1 MTDYRDRIRALAR
14 EPRTDWFRIVNV
26 AETSSAEVYLYD
38 EIGYFGTSAQAFVD
52 EIRALDVTSIELH
65 VNSPGGEVWDG
76 IAILNCLRA
85 HKATVTTIVDGV
97 AASAASF
104 IAMAGDEIVMAR
116 NSELMIHDAWGLC
129 MGNAA
134 DMTELAGR
142 LDQMSDNIASIY
154 AEKAGGDIASW
165 RETMRSE
172 VWYSA
177 QEAVDAGLA
186 DRVIAKDGEPAKA
199 KVDLSV
205 FNYAGR
211 THAPA
216 PIAPVS
222 AFAAGSPAAS
232 AAEGSAAVE
241 FTPEQITA
249 ITEALGIA
257 SDSDAQTITDAI
269 VADEKADPPASN
281 DSPPTNSLP
290 EGVVAV
296 EQAVINDLRAK
307 AELGVAAHAKQ
318 ESDARTS
325 LVNAAVRDGRIP
337 PARREAWLNQLTL
350 DPGAAEQLGGL
361 ERGLIPVDG
370 ERGYGDAPDLSN
382 DDAIFASLFGGAG
395 KEA

>member
-222 AFAAGSPAAS
+222 ASAAGSPAAS

-269 VADEKADPPASN
+269 VADEQADPPASN
-281 DSPPTNSLP
+281 STPP
-290 EGVVAV
+290 EGTVIVDQVQFEELRNQAAAGTRALQRQETDDRRTVVA
-296 EQAVINDLRAK
+296 
-307 AELGVAAHAKQ
+307 
-318 ESDARTS
+318 
-325 LVNAAVRDGRIP
+325 AAVRDGRIP
-337 PARREAWLNQLTL
+337 PARREAWEAQLAA
-350 DPGAAEQLGGL
+350 DPGAGEVLANMKA
-361 ERGLIPVDG
+361 GLIPVDG